1 MSTTPKASPRRLIAV
16 LHLSSSQSSAKMT
29 ARSAA
34 KRSRDTAC
42 IAETHALSD
51 TVSCWTRTY
60 RHETFPTIQA
70 CALLRAMAWL

>member
-16 LHLSSSQSSAKMT
+16 LHLSNSQSSAKMT

-42 IAETHALSD
+42 IAGMRALSGP
-51 TVSCWTRTY
+51 VSC
-60 RHETFPTIQA
+60 
-70 CALLRAMAWL
+70 